1 MLTTKQFTFSV
12 VMLLAIIVVC
22 SSALAARY
30 APVAIYLNG
39 ELILEGNVSD
49 NGSPNADAVWEN
61 LKRANLRETVAFQ
74 RIQPDKTV
82 KTFELGTRETPVRL
96 SVRYGGNIETR
107 QLTIHQQAEDDD
119 KRTWRIDSEDID
131 RLSQRR
137 LVSRSDVDRIVPS
150 QPSGN
155 AWFSIT
161 SVLCALA
168 LGVLIGRNTMRNS

>member
-30 APVAIYLNG
+30 VPVAIYLNG

-49 NGSPNADAVWEN
+49 NGSPDADAVWEN

-96 SVRYGGNIETR
+96 SVRTAVILKRDSLQFTNRLKTM
-107 QLTIHQQAEDDD
+107 TI
-119 KRTWRIDSEDID
+119 
-131 RLSQRR
+131 
-137 LVSRSDVDRIVPS
+137 
-150 QPSGN
+150 
-155 AWFSIT
+155 
-161 SVLCALA
+161 A
-168 LGVLIGRNTMRNS
+168 LGVSTARISTACHSEDSYQDQTWIVSFSLSLRATLGSVFHQFYVR